1 MNIKFNYY
9 YGKEA
14 EQFSFFRIPKLLFTD
29 SIFAKL
35 SSDAKILYGILLD
48 RMSLSMKN
56 EWLDEANKV
65 YIIFTIEEVE
75 GTMNFGRNKAIN
87 TMKELENFGL
97 IEKKRRGLGKPNIIY
112 VMNFL
117 VETENAKEEKKQEI
131 EGNIDNMENNPDIK
145 FQQVSN
151 INLKKFKNQ
160 TSRSL
165 ENKSQE
171 VSKTNSNNTN
181 INKTE
186 YSDTEYNNSSPI
198 PPSKINGIKEG
209 FQYQK
214 QDWKEE
220 EIIKI
225 LKQNIEY
232 TSLIEERP
240 KEKEKI
246 DLVVNLMEELI
257 QNKTDRKIN
266 QNKIPYAKLKEQ
278 FLSIKKEHIDYV
290 LSVLDE
296 NKKKITNLR
305 AYLPSLLYNAPIN
318 ILGMKTQKESV
329 TADYSKD
336 KEIWQEFLATT

>member
-1 MNIKFNYY
+1 MSIKFDYY

-14 EQFSFFRIPKLLFTD
+14 ESFSFFRIPKLLFTD
-29 SIFAKL
+29 PIFTKL
-35 SSDAKILYGILLD
+35 SSDAKVLYGILLD

-56 EWLDEANKV
+56 KWMDEANKV

-75 GTMNFGRNKAIN
+75 ETMNFGRNKAIN
-87 TMKELENFGL
+87 TMKELESFGL

-112 VMNFL
+112 VKNFL
-117 VETENAKEEKKQEI
+117 VETKNRQVEKKQETVV
-131 EGNIDNMENNPDIK
+131 NIDHIENYPDNK
-145 FQQVSN
+145 FQKVSN
-151 INLKKFKNQ
+151 INLQKFKNQ

-171 VSKTNSNNTN
+171 VSKINSNNTN

-186 YSDTEYNNSSPI
+186 YSDTEYNNTSPI
-198 PPSKINGIKEG
+198 SPSKINGIKEG

-214 QDWKEE
+214 QDWKEK

-246 DLVVNLMEELI
+246 DL
-257 QNKTDRKIN
+257 
-266 QNKIPYAKLKEQ
+266 
-278 FLSIKKEHIDYV
+278 LSIKKEHIDYV

-305 AYLPSLLYNAPIN
+305 SYLPSLLYNAPIN

-336 KEIWQEFLATT
+336 KEIWQDFLATT